1 MEPPSPGGERLCLV
15 YGHSLPPGEHPLEGA
30 AVRVELEVSGEPIE
44 AIDAGS
50 VVGLPRHA
58 PDRSVPAHL
67 VDHHANVR
75 AVCELGCDRVLALG
89 SAGSLRLDR
98 PVGTL
103 VCPDDF
109 FAPGVTPSFYDDVR
123 GHSVPGFDSGWR
135 ARVVAAFEARGEA
148 PFVDGGVYA
157 QVHGPRFETPAE
169 VRALARDADLVG
181 MTIAA
186 EAVLAREAGLAYAAV
201 CTIDNIAN
209 GLEDEPLTPERYRR
223 GRNRTAARL
232 LDALARVLPELSE
245 SRR

>member
-1 MEPPSPGGERLCLV
+1 MEPPRPGGDRLCLV
-15 YGHSLPPGEHPLEGA
+15 YGHSLPPGSHPVEGEE
-30 AVRVELEVSGEPIE
+30 VRVEVGAAEPIR
-44 AIDAGS
+44 AIEGGIIA
-50 VVGLPRHA
+50 GLPRHA
-58 PDRSVPAHL
+58 IDRSIPAHR
-67 VDHHANVR
+67 VDHRANVR
-75 AVCELGCDRVLALG
+75 AICELGCNRVLALG

-109 FAPGVTPSFYDDVR
+109 FAPGVTPSFHDDVR
-123 GHSVPGFDSGWR
+123 GHSVPGFDRGWR
-135 ARVVAAFEARGEA
+135 ARVVAAFEGRGEA

-157 QVHGPRFETPAE
+157 QVRGPRFETPAE

-201 CTIDNIAN
+201 CTIDNLAN

-223 GRNRTAARL
+223 GRDLTASRL
-232 LDALARVLPELSE
+232 LDALKRVLPALSE
-245 SRR
+245 PEG